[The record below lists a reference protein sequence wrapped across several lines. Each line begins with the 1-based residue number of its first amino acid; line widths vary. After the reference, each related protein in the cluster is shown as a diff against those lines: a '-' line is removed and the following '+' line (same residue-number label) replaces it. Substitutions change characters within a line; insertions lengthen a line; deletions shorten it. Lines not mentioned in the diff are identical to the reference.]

1 MSVEAKTFTNK
12 SNGETFTKG
21 TYNGIEVLRRDKD
34 GYINATK
41 MAREAGKLNHL
52 NRFLNSVK
60 MQEILEFW
68 MNEYGGAKSGS
79 TSKQAFYELT
89 KGVINEFKGI
99 YIHPDLV
106 HFVAE
111 WCSVKYAFY
120 VKDIMD
126 SIDKKVHEKL
136 DEEELE
142 DIVENAKP
150 LFEQEVRK
158 MCKKQLEHEREIC
171 YGYRDSSYELD
182 QWEQEDLKREFREYE
197 LAKIALETAEKKLK
211 AWGRFV
217 QNIVSK

>member
-41 MAREAGKLNHL
+41 MAREARRLNHL
-52 NRFLNSVK
+52 NRFLNSTK

-68 MNEYGGAKSGS
+68 MNEYGQAKSGS

-89 KGVINEFKGI
+89 RGVINEFKGI

-142 DIVENAKP
+142 DTVENAKH
-150 LFEQEVRK
+150 LFEEEVRK
-158 MCKKQLEHEREIC
+158 MHEKQLEHEREMC
-171 YGYRDSSYELD
+171 YGYRDSPYELD

-197 LAKIALETAEKKLK
+197 LAKIALEAAEKKLK
-211 AWGRFV
+211 VWGRFV
-217 QNIVSK
+217 QKYCE

>member
-41 MAREAGKLNHL
+41 MAREAGRLNHL
-52 NRFLNSVK
+52 NRFLNSTK

-68 MNEYGGAKSGS
+68 LKEYGQAKSGS

-142 DIVENAKP
+142 DTVENAKH
-150 LFEQEVRK
+150 LFEEEVRK
-158 MCKKQLEHEREIC
+158 MCEKQLEHEREIC
-171 YGYRDSSYELD
+171 YGYRDSPYELD
-182 QWEQEDLKREFREYE
+182 QWEQEDLKREIREYE

-211 AWGRFV
+211 VWGRFV
-217 QNIVSK
+217 QKYCE

>member
-52 NRFLNSVK
+52 NRFLNSAK

-89 KGVINEFKGI
+89 KGVMNEFKGI

-142 DIVENAKP
+142 DTVENAKP

-158 MCKKQLEHEREIC
+158 MCEKQLEHERELC
-171 YGYRDSSYELD
+171 YGYRDSPFELD
-182 QWEQEDLKREFREYE
+182 QWEQENLKREFREYE
-197 LAKIALETAEKKLK
+197 LAKIALEAAEKKLK

-217 QNIVSK
+217 QKYCE

>member
-41 MAREAGKLNHL
+41 MAREAGRLNHL
-52 NRFLNSVK
+52 NRFLNSAK

-68 MNEYGGAKSGS
+68 LKEYGRAKSGS

-89 KGVINEFKGI
+89 KGVMNEFKGI
-99 YIHPDLV
+99 YIHADLV

-120 VKDIMD
+120 VKDILD

-142 DIVENAKP
+142 DTVENAKP
-150 LFEQEVRK
+150 LFEEEVRK
-158 MCKKQLEHEREIC
+158 MHEKQIEHEREIC
-171 YGYRDSSYELD
+171 SGYRDSPYELD

-197 LAKIALETAEKKLK
+197 LAKISLEAAEKKLK
-211 AWGRFV
+211 VWGRFV
-217 QNIVSK
+217 QKYCE

>member
-41 MAREAGKLNHL
+41 MAREAGRLNHL
-52 NRFLNSVK
+52 NRFLNSTK

-68 MNEYGGAKSGS
+68 MNEYGQAKSGS

-89 KGVINEFKGI
+89 RGVINEFKGI

-142 DIVENAKP
+142 DTVENAKH
-150 LFEQEVRK
+150 LFEEEVRK
-158 MCKKQLEHEREIC
+158 MCEKQLEHEREIC
-171 YGYRDSSYELD
+171 YGYRDSPYELD

-211 AWGRFV
+211 VWGRFV
-217 QNIVSK
+217 QKYCE

>member
-1 MSVEAKTFTNK
+1 MTVEAKTFTNK

-34 GYINATK
+34 GYINVTK

-52 NRFLNSVK
+52 NRFLNSAK
-60 MQEILEFW
+60 MEEILEFW
-68 MNEYGGAKSGS
+68 LKEYGRAKSGS

-89 KGVINEFKGI
+89 KGVMNEFKGI

-111 WCSVKYAFY
+111 WCSVKYVFY

-142 DIVENAKP
+142 DTVENAKP

-158 MCKKQLEHEREIC
+158 MCEKQIEHEREIC
-171 YGYRDSSYELD
+171 SGYRDSPYELD

-197 LAKIALETAEKKLK
+197 LAKIALEAAEKKLK
-211 AWGRFV
+211 VWGCFV
-217 QNIVSK
+217 QKYCE

>member
-34 GYINATK
+34 GYINATN

-52 NRFLNSVK
+52 NRFLNSAK

-68 MNEYGGAKSGS
+68 LKEYGGAKSGS

-89 KGVINEFKGI
+89 KGVMNEFKGI

-111 WCSVKYAFY
+111 WCSVKYVFY

-142 DIVENAKP
+142 DTVENAKP

-158 MCKKQLEHEREIC
+158 MCEKQIEHEREIC
-171 YGYRDSSYELD
+171 YGYRDSPYELD

-197 LAKIALETAEKKLK
+197 LAKIALEAAEKKLK
-211 AWGRFV
+211 VWGRFV
-217 QNIVSK
+217 QKYCE

>member
-52 NRFLNSVK
+52 NRFLNSAK

-68 MNEYGGAKSGS
+68 LKEYGRAKSGS

-99 YIHPDLV
+99 YIHPDLI
-106 HFVAE
+106 HFIAE

-142 DIVENAKP
+142 DTVENAKH
-150 LFEQEVRK
+150 LFEEEVRK
-158 MCKKQLEHEREIC
+158 MCKKQLEHEREKC
-171 YGYRDSSYELD
+171 YGYRDSPYELD

-197 LAKIALETAEKKLK
+197 LAKIAFEAAEKKLK
-211 AWGRFV
+211 VWGRFV
-217 QNIVSK
+217 KKYCE

>member
-41 MAREAGKLNHL
+41 MAREAGRLNHL
-52 NRFLNSVK
+52 NRFLNSAK

-68 MNEYGGAKSGS
+68 LKEYGRAKSGS
-79 TSKQAFYELT
+79 ISKQAFYELT

-99 YIHPDLV
+99 YIHPDLI

-136 DEEELE
+136 DEDELE
-142 DIVENAKP
+142 DTVENAKH
-150 LFEQEVRK
+150 LFEEEVRK
-158 MCKKQLEHEREIC
+158 TCEKQLEHEREIF
-171 YGYRDSSYELD
+171 YGCRDSSYELD

-197 LAKIALETAEKKLK
+197 LAKIALEAAEKKLK
-211 AWGRFV
+211 VWGHFV
-217 QNIVSK
+217 QKYCE

>member
-34 GYINATK
+34 GYINATN

-52 NRFLNSVK
+52 NRFLNSAK

-68 MNEYGGAKSGS
+68 LKEYGGAKSGS
-79 TSKQAFYELT
+79 TSKQTFYELT
-89 KGVINEFKGI
+89 KGVMNEFKGI

-111 WCSVKYAFY
+111 WCSVKYVFY

-142 DIVENAKP
+142 DTVENAKP

-158 MCKKQLEHEREIC
+158 MREKQLEHEREIY
-171 YGYRDSSYELD
+171 YGYRDSPFELD
-182 QWEQEDLKREFREYE
+182 Q
-197 LAKIALETAEKKLK
+197 
-211 AWGRFV
+211 
-217 QNIVSK
+217 

>member
-21 TYNGIEVLRRDKD
+21 TYNGIEVLRRDKN

-41 MAREAGKLNHL
+41 MAREAGRLNHL
-52 NRFLNSVK
+52 NRFLNSTK

-68 MNEYGGAKSGS
+68 MNEYGQAKSGS

-89 KGVINEFKGI
+89 RGVINEFKGI
-99 YIHPDLV
+99 YIHPDLI

-142 DIVENAKP
+142 DTVENAKH
-150 LFEQEVRK
+150 LFEEEVRK
-158 MCKKQLEHEREIC
+158 MCEKQLEHEREIC
-171 YGYRDSSYELD
+171 YGYRDSPYELD

-211 AWGRFV
+211 VWGCFV
-217 QNIVSK
+217 QKYCE

>member
-41 MAREAGKLNHL
+41 MAREAERLNHL
-52 NRFLNSVK
+52 NRFLNSTK

-68 MNEYGGAKSGS
+68 LKEYGGAKSGS

-89 KGVINEFKGI
+89 RGVINEFKGI

-142 DIVENAKP
+142 DTVENAKP
-150 LFEQEVRK
+150 
-158 MCKKQLEHEREIC
+158 C
-171 YGYRDSSYELD
+171 SN
-182 QWEQEDLKREFREYE
+182 
-197 LAKIALETAEKKLK
+197 KKLEK
-211 AWGRFV
+211 CAKNKMNMNVRYI
-217 QNIVSK
+217 IVIEILHTN

>member
-1 MSVEAKTFTNK
+1 MSVEAQTFTNK

-41 MAREAGKLNHL
+41 MTREAGRLNHL
-52 NRFLNSVK
+52 NRFLNSAK

-68 MNEYGGAKSGS
+68 MKEYGQAKSGS

-142 DIVENAKP
+142 DTVENAKH
-150 LFEQEVRK
+150 LFEEEVRK
-158 MCKKQLEHEREIC
+158 MHEKQLEHEREIF
-171 YGYRDSSYELD
+171 YGYRDSPYELD

-197 LAKIALETAEKKLK
+197 LAKIALEAAEKKLK
-211 AWGRFV
+211 VWGRFV
-217 QNIVSK
+217 QKYCE

>member
-52 NRFLNSVK
+52 NRFLNSAK
-60 MQEILEFW
+60 CRKFLSFW
-68 MNEYGGAKSGS
+68 LKEYGGAKSGS

-142 DIVENAKP
+142 DTVENAKH

-158 MCKKQLEHEREIC
+158 MHEKQLEHEGEIC

-197 LAKIALETAEKKLK
+197 LAKIALEAAEKKLK
-211 AWGRFV
+211 VWGRFV
-217 QNIVSK
+217 QKYCE

>member
-21 TYNGIEVLRRDKD
+21 TYNGIEVLRRDND

-52 NRFLNSVK
+52 NRFLNSAK

-68 MNEYGGAKSGS
+68 LKEYGRAKSGS

-142 DIVENAKP
+142 DTVENAKP
-150 LFEQEVRK
+150 LFEEEVRK
-158 MCKKQLEHEREIC
+158 MCEKQLEHEREIY
-171 YGYRDSSYELD
+171 YGYRDSPYELD

-197 LAKIALETAEKKLK
+197 LAKIALEAAEKKLK
-211 AWGRFV
+211 VWGRFV
-217 QNIVSK
+217 KKYCE

>member
-1 MSVEAKTFTNK
+1 MSVEAQTFTNK

-34 GYINATK
+34 SYINATK
-41 MAREAGKLNHL
+41 MAREAGRLNHL
-52 NRFLNSVK
+52 NRFLNSAK

-68 MNEYGGAKSGS
+68 LKEYGRAKSGS

-142 DIVENAKP
+142 DTVENAKP
-150 LFEQEVRK
+150 LFEEEVRK
-158 MCKKQLEHEREIC
+158 MREKQLEHEREIC
-171 YGYRDSSYELD
+171 YGYRDSPYELD

-211 AWGRFV
+211 VWGRFV
-217 QNIVSK
+217 QKYCE

>member
-41 MAREAGKLNHL
+41 MAREAGRLNHL
-52 NRFLNSVK
+52 NRFLNSTK

-68 MNEYGGAKSGS
+68 MNEYGQAKSGS

-126 SIDKKVHEKL
+126 SIDKKVHVKL

-142 DIVENAKP
+142 DTVENAKH
-150 LFEQEVRK
+150 LFEEEVRK
-158 MCKKQLEHEREIC
+158 MCEKQLEHEREIC
-171 YGYRDSSYELD
+171 YGYRDSPYELD

-211 AWGRFV
+211 VWGRFV
-217 QNIVSK
+217 QKYCE

>member
-1 MSVEAKTFTNK
+1 MTVEAKTFTNK

-41 MAREAGKLNHL
+41 MTREAGRLNHL
-52 NRFLNSVK
+52 NRFLNSTK

-68 MNEYGGAKSGS
+68 MNEYGRAKSGS
-79 TSKQAFYELT
+79 TSKRAFYELIN
-89 KGVINEFKGI
+89 GVMNEFKGI

-136 DEEELE
+136 DEEEVE
-142 DIVENAKP
+142 DTVENAKP
-150 LFEQEVRK
+150 LFEQEVKK
-158 MCKKQLEHEREIC
+158 MHEKQLEHEREMC
-171 YGYRDSSYELD
+171 YGYRDSPYELD

-197 LAKIALETAEKKLK
+197 LAKIAFEAAEKKLK
-211 AWGRFV
+211 VWGSFV
-217 QNIVSK
+217 QKYCE

>member
-41 MAREAGKLNHL
+41 MAREAGRLNHL
-52 NRFLNSVK
+52 NRFLNSAK

-68 MNEYGGAKSGS
+68 LKEYGQAKSGS

-120 VKDIMD
+120 VKDIID

-142 DIVENAKP
+142 DTAENAKH
-150 LFEQEVRK
+150 LFEEEVRK
-158 MCKKQLEHEREIC
+158 MCEKQLEHEREIC
-171 YGYRDSSYELD
+171 YGYRDSPYELD

-197 LAKIALETAEKKLK
+197 LVKMALETAEKKLK
-211 AWGRFV
+211 VWGRFV
-217 QNIVSK
+217 QKYCE

>member
-1 MSVEAKTFTNK
+1 MAKHSQKALITVLKSYVET
-12 SNGETFTKG
+12 
-21 TYNGIEVLRRDKD
+21 RD

-41 MAREAGKLNHL
+41 MAREAGRLNHL
-52 NRFLNSVK
+52 NRFLNSAK

-68 MNEYGGAKSGS
+68 LKEYGRAKSGS

-99 YIHPDLV
+99 YIHPDHV

-126 SIDKKVHEKL
+126 FIDKKVHEKL

-142 DIVENAKP
+142 DTVENAKH
-150 LFEQEVRK
+150 LFEEEVRK
-158 MCKKQLEHEREIC
+158 MHEKQLEHEREIC
-171 YGYRDSSYELD
+171 YGYRDSPYELD

-197 LAKIALETAEKKLK
+197 LAEIALEAAEKKLK
-211 AWGRFV
+211 VWGRFV
-217 QNIVSK
+217 QKYCE

>member
-1 MSVEAKTFTNK
+1 MSVEAQTFTNK

-41 MAREAGKLNHL
+41 MTREVGRLNHL
-52 NRFLNSVK
+52 NRFLNSTK
-60 MQEILEFW
+60 MQEIIEFW
-68 MNEYGGAKSGS
+68 MNEYGRAKSGS

-89 KGVINEFKGI
+89 KSVINEFKGI

-142 DIVENAKP
+142 DTVENTKH
-150 LFEQEVRK
+150 LFEEEVRK
-158 MCKKQLEHEREIC
+158 MCEKQLEHEREIC
-171 YGYRDSSYELD
+171 YGCRDSPYELD

-211 AWGRFV
+211 VWGRFV
-217 QNIVSK
+217 QKYCE

>member
-52 NRFLNSVK
+52 NRFLNSAK

-68 MNEYGGAKSGS
+68 LKEYGRAKSGS

-89 KGVINEFKGI
+89 KGVMNEFKGI

-142 DIVENAKP
+142 DTVENAKP
-150 LFEQEVRK
+150 LFEEEVGK
-158 MCKKQLEHEREIC
+158 TCEKQLEHEREIY
-171 YGYRDSSYELD
+171 YGYRDSPYELD

-197 LAKIALETAEKKLK
+197 LAKIAFEAAEKKLK
-211 AWGRFV
+211 VWGRFV
-217 QNIVSK
+217 QKYCE

>member
-52 NRFLNSVK
+52 NRFLNSAK

-68 MNEYGGAKSGS
+68 MNEYGQAKSGS

-89 KGVINEFKGI
+89 KGVMNEFKGI

-142 DIVENAKP
+142 DTVENAKP

-158 MCKKQLEHEREIC
+158 MCEKQLEHEREIC
-171 YGYRDSSYELD
+171 YGYRDSPYELD
-182 QWEQEDLKREFREYE
+182 QWEQDDLKREFREYE

-211 AWGRFV
+211 VWGRFV
-217 QNIVSK
+217 QKYCE

>member
-41 MAREAGKLNHL
+41 MAREAGRLNHL
-52 NRFLNSVK
+52 NRFLNSAK

-68 MNEYGGAKSGS
+68 LKEYGRAKSGS

-126 SIDKKVHEKL
+126 SIDKKVHKKL

-142 DIVENAKP
+142 DTVENAKH
-150 LFEQEVRK
+150 LFEEEVRK
-158 MCKKQLEHEREIC
+158 MHEKQLEHEREIC
-171 YGYRDSSYELD
+171 YGYRDSLYELD

-197 LAKIALETAEKKLK
+197 LAKIALEAAEKKLK
-211 AWGRFV
+211 VWGRFV
-217 QNIVSK
+217 QKYCE

>member
-21 TYNGIEVLRRDKD
+21 TYNDIEVLRRDKD

-41 MAREAGKLNHL
+41 MAREAGRLNHL
-52 NRFLNSVK
+52 NRFLNSAK

-68 MNEYGGAKSGS
+68 MKEYGRAKSGS

-142 DIVENAKP
+142 DTVENAKP

-158 MCKKQLEHEREIC
+158 MHEKQLEHEREIC
-171 YGYRDSSYELD
+171 YGYRDSPYELD

-197 LAKIALETAEKKLK
+197 LAKIAFEAAEKKLK
-211 AWGRFV
+211 VWGRFV
-217 QNIVSK
+217 QKYCE

>member
-52 NRFLNSVK
+52 NRFLNSAK

-68 MNEYGGAKSGS
+68 LKEYGRAKSGS

-136 DEEELE
+136 DEEE
-142 DIVENAKP
+142 IK
-150 LFEQEVRK
+150 
-158 MCKKQLEHEREIC
+158 
-171 YGYRDSSYELD
+171 
-182 QWEQEDLKREFREYE
+182 
-197 LAKIALETAEKKLK
+197 
-211 AWGRFV
+211 
-217 QNIVSK
+217 

>member
-1 MSVEAKTFTNK
+1 MSVEAQTFTNK

-41 MAREAGKLNHL
+41 MAREVGRLNHL
-52 NRFLNSVK
+52 NRFLNSTK
-60 MQEILEFW
+60 MQEIIEFW
-68 MNEYGGAKSGS
+68 MNEYGRAKSGS

-142 DIVENAKP
+142 DTVENAKH
-150 LFEQEVRK
+150 LFEEEVRK
-158 MCKKQLEHEREIC
+158 MCEKQLEHEREIC
-171 YGYRDSSYELD
+171 YGCRDSPYELD

-211 AWGRFV
+211 VWGRFV
-217 QNIVSK
+217 QKYCE

>member
-21 TYNGIEVLRRDKD
+21 TYNGIEVLHRDKD

-52 NRFLNSVK
+52 NRFLNSAK

-68 MNEYGGAKSGS
+68 LKEYGGAKSGS

-142 DIVENAKP
+142 DTVENAKP
-150 LFEQEVRK
+150 LFEQDVRK
-158 MCKKQLEHEREIC
+158 MREKQLEHEREIC
-171 YGYRDSSYELD
+171 YGYRDSPYELD

-197 LAKIALETAEKKLK
+197 LAKIALEAAEKKLK
-211 AWGRFV
+211 VWGRFV
-217 QNIVSK
+217 QKYCE

>member
-52 NRFLNSVK
+52 NRFLNSTK

-89 KGVINEFKGI
+89 KGVMNEFKGI

-142 DIVENAKP
+142 DTVENAKH
-150 LFEQEVRK
+150 LFEEEVRK
-158 MCKKQLEHEREIC
+158 MCEKQLEHEREIC
-171 YGYRDSSYELD
+171 YGYRNSPYELD
-182 QWEQEDLKREFREYE
+182 QWEQENLKREFREYE
-197 LAKIALETAEKKLK
+197 LAKIALEAAEKKLK

-217 QNIVSK
+217 QKYCE

>member
-12 SNGETFTKG
+12 SNDETFTKG

-41 MAREAGKLNHL
+41 MAREAGRLNHL
-52 NRFLNSVK
+52 NRFLNSTK

-68 MNEYGGAKSGS
+68 MNEYGQAKSGS

-142 DIVENAKP
+142 DTVENAKH
-150 LFEQEVRK
+150 LFEEEVRK
-158 MCKKQLEHEREIC
+158 MCEKQLEHEREIC
-171 YGYRDSSYELD
+171 YGYRDSPYELD

-211 AWGRFV
+211 VWGRFV
-217 QNIVSK
+217 QKYCE

>member
-52 NRFLNSVK
+52 NRFLNSAK
-60 MQEILEFW
+60 MREILEFW
-68 MNEYGGAKSGS
+68 MNEYGQAKNGL

-89 KGVINEFKGI
+89 KGVMNEFKCI

-142 DIVENAKP
+142 DTVENAKP

-158 MCKKQLEHEREIC
+158 MCEKQLEHEREIC
-171 YGYRDSSYELD
+171 YGYRDSPYELD

-197 LAKIALETAEKKLK
+197 LAKIALEAAEKKLK
-211 AWGRFV
+211 VWGRFV
-217 QNIVSK
+217 QKYCE

>member
-41 MAREAGKLNHL
+41 MAREAGRLNHL
-52 NRFLNSVK
+52 NRFLNSAK

-68 MNEYGGAKSGS
+68 LKEYGRAKSGS

-142 DIVENAKP
+142 DTVESAKP

-158 MCKKQLEHEREIC
+158 MREKQLEHEREIC
-171 YGYRDSSYELD
+171 YGYRDSPYELD

-197 LAKIALETAEKKLK
+197 LAKIALEAAEKKLK
-211 AWGRFV
+211 VWGRFV
-217 QNIVSK
+217 QKYCE

>member
-34 GYINATK
+34 GYINATN

-52 NRFLNSVK
+52 NRFLNSAK

-89 KGVINEFKGI
+89 KGVMNEFKGI

-142 DIVENAKP
+142 DTVENAKP

-158 MCKKQLEHEREIC
+158 MCEKQLEHEREIY
-171 YGYRDSSYELD
+171 YGYRDSPYELD

-211 AWGRFV
+211 VWGRFV
-217 QNIVSK
+217 KKYCE

>member
-52 NRFLNSVK
+52 NRFLNSAK

-68 MNEYGGAKSGS
+68 LKEYGGAKSGS
-79 TSKQAFYELT
+79 TSKQAFYELA

-142 DIVENAKP
+142 DTVENAKP
-150 LFEQEVRK
+150 LFEEVRK
-158 MCKKQLEHEREIC
+158 MCEKQLEHEREIC
-171 YGYRDSSYELD
+171 YGYRDSQYELD

-211 AWGRFV
+211 FGV
-217 QNIVSK
+217 VLYKNIV

>member
-1 MSVEAKTFTNK
+1 MSVEAQTFTNK

-41 MAREAGKLNHL
+41 MAREAGRLNHL
-52 NRFLNSVK
+52 NRFLNSTK

-68 MNEYGGAKSGS
+68 MNEYGQAKSGS

-142 DIVENAKP
+142 DTVENAKH
-150 LFEQEVRK
+150 LFEEEVRK
-158 MCKKQLEHEREIC
+158 MCEKQLEHEREIC
-171 YGYRDSSYELD
+171 YGYRDSPYELD

-197 LAKIALETAEKKLK
+197 LAKIALEAAEKKLK
-211 AWGRFV
+211 VWGRFV
-217 QNIVSK
+217 QKYCE

>member
-52 NRFLNSVK
+52 NRFLNSAK

-142 DIVENAKP
+142 DTVENAKP

-158 MCKKQLEHEREIC
+158 MSEKQLEHERELC
-171 YGYRDSSYELD
+171 YGYRDSPFELD
-182 QWEQEDLKREFREYE
+182 QWEQENLKREFREYE
-197 LAKIALETAEKKLK
+197 LAKIALEAAEKKLK

-217 QNIVSK
+217 QKYCE